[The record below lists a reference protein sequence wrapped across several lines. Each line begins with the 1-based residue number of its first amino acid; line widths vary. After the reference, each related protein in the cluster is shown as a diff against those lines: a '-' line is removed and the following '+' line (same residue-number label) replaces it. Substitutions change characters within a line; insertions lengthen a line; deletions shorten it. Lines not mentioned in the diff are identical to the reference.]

1 MSRTMRD
8 APLSPETG
16 SATTS
21 STADRLAAG
30 TTATTPGTTSTGTLV
45 LDERPDTATTVDQR
59 HLAPSGPV
67 GQRREP
73 VPAPRPRADHVSVAA
88 RPEGGRAHSPVMVL
102 LVLIATLGILL
113 YAQFLL
119 NPSNRGDILP
129 YAMIIVAEAI
139 LVVQTLFAMWTIL
152 SGGQDPRD
160 FDFHATQDTL
170 YDEDEI
176 DRLGLRG
183 TPHLWP
189 MRVAGEKIVADVFI
203 TVYGEELAKIAT
215 TVQAALALKGE
226 HRTWVLDDG
235 RSDEVRDL
243 AAQLGAR
250 YIRRLSSN
258 GAKAGN
264 VNHALAI
271 AKGDYFA
278 IFDAD
283 FVPETDFLFETVP
296 FFVDEKVAFVQ
307 TPQTY
312 GNLTSLVSRGAG
324 YMQTVF
330 YRFIQPGR
338 NRFNAAFC
346 VGTNVIFRRSA
357 IDEIGG
363 IDTDSKSEDVW
374 TSLHLHEAGWK
385 SIYIPMTLA
394 VGDAP
399 ETIEAY
405 SKQQLRW
412 ATGGFEI
419 LFRHNPLSPRRTLTM
434 DQRLQ
439 YFVTA
444 TNYLTGIAPLLLLM
458 VPPMEIFF
466 DLRPMNLHISVLQ
479 WFLFYAGFYLMQIVL
494 AFYTLG
500 SFRWEVLMLATVSFP
515 IYVKALW
522 NVISGKD
529 EAWSVTGRKGKV
541 SSPFNFIIP
550 QVLFWLFLTLTSCV
564 ALVRDA
570 DNGVLT
576 LATVWNLLNTF
587 ILSAFLVAAWREGRT
602 LKRFAKAEQRGEVT
616 DAPVVLTAPPGSAPV
631 SRRTQVSRP
640 APRTGEEILA
650 LQQADEAEQA
660 AATEADLATA
670 HRLADRTP
678 SDDPEQTAR
687 DQARQAELAASRAFA
702 HAHERDALAHAAEH
716 DPDSLVGAA
725 RRADRP
731 SGRRAS
737 DAAPDHGDAPDHGA
751 RADDSGARADQQE
764 RVTS

>member
-1 MSRTMRD
+1 
-8 APLSPETG
+8 
-16 SATTS
+16 
-21 STADRLAAG
+21 
-30 TTATTPGTTSTGTLV
+30 
-45 LDERPDTATTVDQR
+45 
-59 HLAPSGPV
+59 
-67 GQRREP
+67 
-73 VPAPRPRADHVSVAA
+73 
-88 RPEGGRAHSPVMVL
+88 
-102 LVLIATLGILL
+102 
-113 YAQFLL
+113 
-119 NPSNRGDILP
+119 
-129 YAMIIVAEAI
+129 MIIVAEAI

-189 MRVAGEKIVADVFI
+189 MRIAGEKIVADVFI

-283 FVPETDFLFETVP
+283 FVPKTDFLFETVP

-616 DAPVVLTAPPGSAPV
+616 DAPVVLTAPPGSAPA
-631 SRRTQVSRP
+631 SPRTQVSRP

-660 AATEADLATA
+660 AAKEADLATA
-670 HRLADRTP
+670 YRLADRTP

-687 DQARQAELAASRAFA
+687 DQVRQAELAASRAFA
-702 HAHERDALAHAAEH
+702 HAHERELLAHAEH
-716 DPDSLVGAA
+716 DPDSVASAA
-725 RRADRP
+725 RRA
-731 SGRRAS
+731 SGRAAARA
-737 DAAPDHGDAPDHGA
+737 AAPPT
-751 RADDSGARADQQE
+751 RPPTRRSADDLGARADQQE